1 MAIPY
6 ELYIRFLV
14 TKGCLD
20 LKLVNA
26 SLSTLSL
33 RAIKQEDLDK
43 QIDLVYSVAPKGI
56 VKQIES
62 GIYGVDFLPC
72 MKVLE
77 VEDLWM
83 GEEVSGIKKANR
95 AHVQLVYDIL
105 QDTALRIT
113 TNGLLIKKVSI
124 QEITR
129 MLAAKFSVPYKETH
143 FDIYSRFFFNPCRM
157 KRSDW
162 KSYLVGCSEKE
173 RKVYFTALTEDVE
186 VLKTELELPAQISVS
201 DTLQWLLTKSFLKAK
216 TFMNVN
222 TLEAGKEAR
231 EWISQVSALADKYE
245 KHRSGDQ
252 HDFSKSLQL
261 EFDFLED
268 TFETP
273 DSDTMAEVEKASMP
287 SDADK

>member
-56 VKQIES
+56 VKQMEN
-62 GIYGVDFLPC
+62 GVYGVDFLPC

-95 AHVQLVYDIL
+95 THVQLVYDIL

-157 KRSDW
+157 KRGDW

>member
-1 MAIPY
+1 MAIPH

-26 SLSTLSL
+26 SLGALSL
-33 RAIKQEDLDK
+33 RTIKQEDLDK
-43 QIDLVYSVAPKGI
+43 QADLVYSVAPKGI
-56 VKQIES
+56 VKQMEN

-77 VEDLWM
+77 VDDLWM

-105 QDTALRIT
+105 QDPALRIT
-113 TNGLLIKKVSI
+113 ANGLLIKNVSI

-162 KSYLVGCSEKE
+162 KNYLVGCSEKE

-231 EWISQVSALADKYE
+231 EWITQVSALADKYE

-273 DSDTMAEVEKASMP
+273 DSATMAEVAKASAP
-287 SDADK
+287 DGAAE